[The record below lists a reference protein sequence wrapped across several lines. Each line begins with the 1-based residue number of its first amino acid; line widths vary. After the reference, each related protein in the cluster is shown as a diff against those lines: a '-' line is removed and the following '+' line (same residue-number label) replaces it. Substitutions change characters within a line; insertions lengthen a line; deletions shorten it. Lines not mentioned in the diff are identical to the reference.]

1 MNLRKLTKWC
11 SAAKIALLYRY
22 SFFRLDKDANCG
34 SKFRRVQKALE
45 NRSCRQNSPSNDE
58 RPTLK
63 TIAFLTGLGVTTVS
77 RALKD
82 GPEIGEETRQR
93 VKLIA
98 QQIGYRPN
106 RAGVRLRTGK
116 TNVISLILNVQ
127 DEGYG
132 FLSAF
137 IYGISQGLAD
147 TNYHLI
153 ITPYSLADPME
164 PVRYIVE
171 TKSADGIIISR
182 TEANDPRV
190 RYMQAH
196 GMAFATHG
204 RTEIETPHA
213 FCDYDNAEF
222 AREAIRQLLA
232 RGRRKIALLGP
243 PIFAVLPQAHGR
255 GISGGHAAGGPA
267 RHCVRHDRHR
277 RADERHESVRRGAG
291 QVRRRARRV
300 HLLKRHER
308 HVRHFRTRKR
318 ALRIGRGFD
327 LVAKQAAVPLH
338 WYRSEIITIDEDFHA
353 AGVSLAKAVHRHDRR
368 RGPRLA
374 SDASEAGALSPA
386 APGGDRRV
394 QRSRHAPL
402 RLICRNWVRQELS
415 GASHGNAA
423 LAPAHALCGAR
434 RSLPGAAAR
443 HMGPQCRPKSGEHG
457 SGQIGSSTASR
468 PSAARSAAPSRATA
482 SA

>member
-1 MNLRKLTKWC
+1 MPPDLT
-11 SAAKIALLYRY
+11 
-22 SFFRLDKDANCG
+22 
-34 SKFRRVQKALE
+34 
-45 NRSCRQNSPSNDE
+45 PPDE

-63 TIAFLTGLGVTTVS
+63 TIAYLTGLGVTTVS

-137 IYGISQGLAD
+137 IYGISEALSGTQ
-147 TNYHLI
+147 YHLVV
-153 ITPYSLADPME
+153 TPYSLADPME

-204 RTEIETPHA
+204 RTEIEKPHA
-213 FCDYDNAEF
+213 YCDYDNAEF
-222 AREAIRQLLA
+222 TQEAIRRLLA
-232 RGRRKIALLGP
+232 KGRRKIALLGP
-243 PIFAVLPQAHGR
+243 PSALYYRKHTVAGFLAGMQRAGLPAIVFDTIDTDAPMNEIRAFGEALGR
-255 GISGGHAAGGPA
+255 SADRPDGFVCSSAMGAMCLVSGLEAAG
-267 RHCVRHDRHR
+267 
-277 RADERHESVRRGAG
+277 
-291 QVRRRARRV
+291 
-300 HLLKRHER
+300 LK
-308 HVRHFRTRKR
+308 
-318 ALRIGRGFD
+318 IGGEFD

-353 AGVSLAKAVHRHDRR
+353 AGANLAKAVCGVID
-368 RGPRLA
+368 GT
-374 SDASEAGALSPA
+374 EPA
-386 APGGDRRV
+386 TLQTLLKPV
-394 QRSRHAPL
+394 L
-402 RLICRNWVRQELS
+402 
-415 GASHGNAA
+415 
-423 LAPAHALCGAR
+423 
-434 RSLPGAAAR
+434 
-443 HMGPQCRPKSGEHG
+443 
-457 SGQIGSSTASR
+457 
-468 PSAARSAAPSRATA
+468 
-482 SA
+482 

>member
-1 MNLRKLTKWC
+1 MPP
-11 SAAKIALLYRY
+11 
-22 SFFRLDKDANCG
+22 DATPPDG
-34 SKFRRVQKALE
+34 
-45 NRSCRQNSPSNDE
+45 

-63 TIAFLTGLGVTTVS
+63 TIAYLTGLGVTTVS

-137 IYGISQGLAD
+137 IYGISQALAG
-147 TNYHLI
+147 TQYHLV

-196 GMAFATHG
+196 GFAFATHG

-222 AREAIRQLLA
+222 ARDAIRQLLA
-232 RGRRKIALLGP
+232 RGRKKIALLGP
-243 PIFAVLPQAHGR
+243 PRSLFYHKHTVSGYLDGMQRACLPAIIFDMIDTDAPPPDIRAFAEGLGKTAGPPDGYVCSSAMAAMSLL
-255 GISGGHAAGGPA
+255 SGLEEAGL
-267 RHCVRHDRHR
+267 
-277 RADERHESVRRGAG
+277 
-291 QVRRRARRV
+291 Q
-300 HLLKRHER
+300 
-308 HVRHFRTRKR
+308 
-318 ALRIGRGFD
+318 IGRDFD
-327 LVAKQAAVPLH
+327 LAAKQAAVPLH
-338 WYRSEIITIDEDFHA
+338 WYRKEIITIDEDFHA
-353 AGVSLAKAVHRHDRR
+353 AGASLADSVRAVID
-368 RGPRLA
+368 GADPA
-374 SDASEAGALSPA
+374 SLQVLMR
-386 APGGDRRV
+386 PGG
-394 QRSRHAPL
+394 
-402 RLICRNWVRQELS
+402 
-415 GASHGNAA
+415 
-423 LAPAHALCGAR
+423 
-434 RSLPGAAAR
+434 
-443 HMGPQCRPKSGEHG
+443 
-457 SGQIGSSTASR
+457 
-468 PSAARSAAPSRATA
+468 
-482 SA
+482 

>member
-1 MNLRKLTKWC
+1 MPPD
-11 SAAKIALLYRY
+11 S
-22 SFFRLDKDANCG
+22 
-34 SKFRRVQKALE
+34 Q
-45 NRSCRQNSPSNDE
+45 SNDE

-63 TIAFLTGLGVTTVS
+63 TIAYLTGLGVTTVS

-137 IYGISQGLAD
+137 IYGISEGLAN
-147 TNYHLI
+147 TNYHLV
-153 ITPYSLADPME
+153 ITPYSLSDPME

-190 RYMQAH
+190 RYMQTH

-204 RTEIETPHA
+204 RTEIEKPHA

-232 RGRRKIALLGP
+232 KGRRKIALLGP
-243 PIFAVLPQAHGR
+243 PTSLYYRKHTVSGFLAGMQLAGLPAIVFDTIDTDAPMNDMKAFGETLGR
-255 GISGGHAAGGPA
+255 SGDTPDGFICSSAMGAMCIISGLEAAGL
-267 RHCVRHDRHR
+267 
-277 RADERHESVRRGAG
+277 
-291 QVRRRARRV
+291 Q
-300 HLLKRHER
+300 
-308 HVRHFRTRKR
+308 
-318 ALRIGRGFD
+318 IGREFD

-353 AGVSLAKAVHRHDRR
+353 AGASLAKAVCRVID
-368 RGPRLA
+368 GTEPA
-374 SDASEAGALSPA
+374 SL
-386 APGGDRRV
+386 
-394 QRSRHAPL
+394 QTLLKPL
-402 RLICRNWVRQELS
+402 L
-415 GASHGNAA
+415 
-423 LAPAHALCGAR
+423 
-434 RSLPGAAAR
+434 
-443 HMGPQCRPKSGEHG
+443 
-457 SGQIGSSTASR
+457 
-468 PSAARSAAPSRATA
+468 
-482 SA
+482 

>member
-1 MNLRKLTKWC
+1 MPPDST
-11 SAAKIALLYRY
+11 
-22 SFFRLDKDANCG
+22 
-34 SKFRRVQKALE
+34 
-45 NRSCRQNSPSNDE
+45 PPDE

-63 TIAFLTGLGVTTVS
+63 TIAYLTGLGVTTVS

-137 IYGISQGLAD
+137 IFGISQALAD
-147 TNYHLI
+147 TPYHLVV
-153 ITPYSLADPME
+153 TPYSLADPME

-196 GMAFATHG
+196 GFAFATHG
-204 RTEIETPHA
+204 RTEIEKPHA
-213 FCDYDNAEF
+213 FSDYDNAEF
-222 AREAIRQLLA
+222 ARLAIRQLLA

-243 PIFAVLPQAHGR
+243 PTSLLYHKHTVSGFLDGMQQAGLPAIIFDSMDTDAPVADIRAFAEALGKSGDCPDGFVCSSAMGAMCM
-255 GISGGHAAGGPA
+255 ISGLEAAGL
-267 RHCVRHDRHR
+267 
-277 RADERHESVRRGAG
+277 
-291 QVRRRARRV
+291 Q
-300 HLLKRHER
+300 
-308 HVRHFRTRKR
+308 
-318 ALRIGRGFD
+318 IGREFD
-327 LVAKQAAVPLH
+327 LAAKQAAVPLH

-353 AGVSLAKAVHRHDRR
+353 AGASLADSVRAVINGAD
-368 RGPRLA
+368 PA
-374 SDASEAGALSPA
+374 SLQVLMKP
-386 APGGDRRV
+386 V
-394 QRSRHAPL
+394 
-402 RLICRNWVRQELS
+402 I
-415 GASHGNAA
+415 
-423 LAPAHALCGAR
+423 
-434 RSLPGAAAR
+434 
-443 HMGPQCRPKSGEHG
+443 
-457 SGQIGSSTASR
+457 
-468 PSAARSAAPSRATA
+468 
-482 SA
+482 

>member
-1 MNLRKLTKWC
+1 MPP
-11 SAAKIALLYRY
+11 
-22 SFFRLDKDANCG
+22 
-34 SKFRRVQKALE
+34 E
-45 NRSCRQNSPSNDE
+45 SPSNDE

-63 TIAFLTGLGVTTVS
+63 TIAYLTGLGVTTVS

-137 IYGISQGLAD
+137 IYGISEGLAE
-147 TNYHLI
+147 TNYHLVV
-153 ITPYSLADPME
+153 TPYSLADPME

-222 AREAIRQLLA
+222 AKQAIRQLLA
-232 RGRRKIALLGP
+232 RGRKKIALLGP
-243 PIFAVLPQAHGR
+243 PTALFYRKHTVAGFLEGMQRAGLPAIVFDAIDTDAPAAEIRAFGETLGLSGDR
-255 GISGGHAAGGPA
+255 PDGFVCSSAMAAMSVISGLEAAGLA
-267 RHCVRHDRHR
+267 
-277 RADERHESVRRGAG
+277 
-291 QVRRRARRV
+291 
-300 HLLKRHER
+300 
-308 HVRHFRTRKR
+308 
-318 ALRIGRGFD
+318 IGLEFD

-338 WYRSEIITIDEDFHA
+338 WYRKEIITIDEDFHA
-353 AGVSLAKAVHRHDRR
+353 AGASLAESVLAVID
-368 RGPRLA
+368 GSDPA
-374 SDASEAGALSPA
+374 SLQVLLKP
-386 APGGDRRV
+386 V
-394 QRSRHAPL
+394 
-402 RLICRNWVRQELS
+402 I
-415 GASHGNAA
+415 
-423 LAPAHALCGAR
+423 
-434 RSLPGAAAR
+434 
-443 HMGPQCRPKSGEHG
+443 
-457 SGQIGSSTASR
+457 
-468 PSAARSAAPSRATA
+468 
-482 SA
+482 